1 MSGLFSVTIYARYA
15 FFVLWV
21 AWVLVALAYSLPYWT
36 VSDDRRDGL
45 WTSCTNGW
53 CHQTWVLWWKTW
65 VRATQAFMTM
75 SVVTISGSVIFL
87 FLFIFH
93 KQLEKDRRL
102 VFMATCLAFA
112 TNLFLFIAIIIWCA
126 SEYYDHGATLSFSF
140 VSACFA
146 WLMSAVGGYLAL
158 LDLRLP
164 PPSPD
169 VLKKSESAGLLLGE
183 QDDTVNNYLGPASP
197 MTSGGNMDSTY
208 LAVPAYYSANEKSMQ
223 MSP

>member
-1 MSGLFSVTIYARYA
+1 MCLYLLTDKNIEA
-15 FFVLWV
+15 FIKLNSSHEIF
-21 AWVLVALAYSLPYWT
+21 
-36 VSDDRRDGL
+36 R
-45 WTSCTNGW
+45 CTR
-53 CHQTWVLWWKTW
+53 CIQHC
-65 VRATQAFMTM
+65 A
-75 SVVTISGSVIFL
+75 
-87 FLFIFH
+87 
-93 KQLEKDRRL
+93 D
-102 VFMATCLAFA
+102 
-112 TNLFLFIAIIIWCA
+112 LFLFIAIIIWCA
-126 SEYYDHGATLSFSF
+126 SEYYEHGATLSFSF

-169 VLKKSESAGLLLGE
+169 ALKKSESAGLLLGE

-208 LAVPAYYSANEKSMQ
+208 LAVPAYYSANERSMQ